1 MRQLLFTN
9 EVTLEDERVMKLDY
23 SLTEERTDNDSKVP
37 YYGIQI
43 TKYLDND
50 TEMDEITGISS
61 CKEDVVLILRK
72 LCQFQVTPI
81 SMVEIVDEL
90 MNELVVTGVA

>member
-23 SLTEERTDNDSKVP
+23 SLTERITENDAKVP
-37 YYGIQI
+37 FYGIQI
-43 TKYLDND
+43 TKYLDSD
-50 TEMDEITGISS
+50 TEMDEIYGISS
-61 CKEDVVLILRK
+61 CKEDVVTIMKK

-90 MNELVVTGVA
+90 MFTGSMA